1 MFMNETYNN
10 QKLKV
15 QWLEITVHQTQLS
28 RRIGNQPEEIIWNA
42 TQGDKTMEN
51 GEERVSDIEDRI
63 RGFNICI
70 VGVSE
75 GDKREQKRDNL

>member
-1 MFMNETYNN
+1 MNETYNN
-10 QKLKV
+10 QKLKA

-28 RRIGNQPEEIIWNA
+28 RRTGNQPEEIIWNE

-51 GEERVSDIEDRI
+51 GEERVSHIEDRI
-63 RGFNICI
+63 RGSNICI